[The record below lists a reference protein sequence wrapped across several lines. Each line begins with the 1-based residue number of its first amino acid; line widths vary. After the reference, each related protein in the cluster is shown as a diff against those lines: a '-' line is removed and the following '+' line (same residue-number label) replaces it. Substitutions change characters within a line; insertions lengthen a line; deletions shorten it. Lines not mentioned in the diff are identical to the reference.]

1 MYGVQLSTMA
11 TTTRAATSA
20 KGPTR
25 SPARGTA
32 KERLS
37 RDTVA
42 RAAIELVDAE
52 GLDALTVRR
61 LATGLG
67 VTPMALYWHFK
78 DKDALLDGVAEQ
90 LLSEVVL
97 PDEDDSV
104 AWDVQLRAALQAL
117 LAGLAAHPA
126 VAELVK
132 KRILLS
138 DAGRVVAERILRML
152 RDGGCSPEQASQ
164 LGMYALLFMTS
175 LVAEEP
181 GLAVG
186 SADEEREQEVRAK
199 WAALQALPPKRFP
212 TIIESAAT
220 LTDCAASEQWLGF
233 GLDTLMAGIRGQAPG
248 A

>member
-1 MYGVQLSTMA
+1 MA
-11 TTTRAATSA
+11 TKTRAATA
-20 KGPTR
+20 
-25 SPARGTA
+25 A

-42 RAAIELVDAE
+42 RAALGLVDAE

-90 LLSEVVL
+90 LLAEVAL
-97 PDEDDSV
+97 PAPDDTV
-104 AWDVQLRAALQAL
+104 TWDVQLRAALEAL

-126 VAELVK
+126 VAQLVGR
-132 KRILLS
+132 RILLN
-138 DAGRVVAERILRML
+138 DPGREIAERILRLL

-164 LGMYALLFMTS
+164 LGMYALMFMTS
-175 LVAEEP
+175 LVADEP

-186 SADEEREQEVRAK
+186 TTNDERDQEVRAK

-212 TIIESAAT
+212 TIIESAET

-233 GLDTLMAGIRGQAPG
+233 GLDTLLAGIRGVAPG

>member
-1 MYGVQLSTMA
+1 MVVNVV
-11 TTTRAATSA
+11 TTTA
-20 KGPTR
+20 G
-25 SPARGTA
+25 RG

-37 RDTVA
+37 RETVA
-42 RAAIELVDAE
+42 GAAIALVDAE

-61 LATGLG
+61 LATDLG

-90 LLSEVVL
+90 LLAEVSL
-97 PDEDDSV
+97 PPADDT
-104 AWDVQLRAALQAL
+104 AWHVQLCAALEAL
-117 LAGLAAHPA
+117 LVGLAAHPD
-126 VAELVK
+126 VADLVK
-132 KRILLS
+132 TRILHS
-138 DAGRVVAERILRML
+138 DAGREIAERILRLL

-175 LVAEEP
+175 LVAEQP

-186 SADEEREQEVRAK
+186 SPDEEREQEVRAK
-199 WAALQALPPKRFP
+199 WATLQALPPKRFA

>member
-1 MYGVQLSTMA
+1 M
-11 TTTRAATSA
+11 TTTTGRAAAA
-20 KGPTR
+20 KQ
-25 SPARGTA
+25 
-32 KERLS
+32 RLS
-37 RDTVA
+37 RDAVA
-42 RAAIELVDAE
+42 RAAIELADTE
-52 GLDALTVRR
+52 GLDALTIRR

-90 LLSEVVL
+90 LLAEVDL
-97 PDEDDSV
+97 LEDAGGDD
-104 AWDVQLRAALQAL
+104 WDVQLREVLESL

-126 VAELVK
+126 VADLVK

-138 DAGRVVAERILRML
+138 DPGREITERVLMLLR
-152 RDGGCSPEQASQ
+152 RGGFSPEQSSQ
-164 LGMYALLFMTS
+164 LGMYALLTMTS
-175 LVAEEP
+175 LVTGEP

-186 SADEEREQEVRAK
+186 TSEETREQEVRTK

-212 TIIESAAT
+212 HVVDSAAS

-233 GLDTLMAGIRGQAPG
+233 GMETLMAGIRGQASPNR

>member
-126 VAELVK
+126 S
-132 KRILLS
+132 LS
-138 DAGRVVAERILRML
+138 SSRSASCSATPAGWSRS
-152 RDGGCSPEQASQ
+152 GSCGCCATAGARPS
-164 LGMYALLFMTS
+164 
-175 LVAEEP
+175 
-181 GLAVG
+181 
-186 SADEEREQEVRAK
+186 R
-199 WAALQALPPKRFP
+199 PPSSGCTRCC
-212 TIIESAAT
+212 S
-220 LTDCAASEQWLGF
+220 
-233 GLDTLMAGIRGQAPG
+233 
-248 A
+248 

>member
-1 MYGVQLSTMA
+1 MAA
-11 TTTRAATSA
+11 TTAA
-20 KGPTR
+20 P
-25 SPARGTA
+25 A

-42 RAAIELVDAE
+42 RAAIALVDAE

-78 DKDALLDGVAEQ
+78 DKEALLHGVVEQ
-90 LLSEVVL
+90 LLSDVVL
-97 PDEDDSV
+97 PTDD
-104 AWDVQLRAALQAL
+104 ADAPWDIRLRAVLEAL
-117 LAGLAAHPA
+117 LASLAAHPA

-132 KRILLS
+132 RRMLLN
-138 DAGRVVAERILRML
+138 DPGREIAERVLRLL
-152 RDGGCSPEQASQ
+152 RDGGCTSEQAAQ
-164 LGMYALLFMTS
+164 LGMYALTFMTG
-175 LVAEEP
+175 LVADEP

-186 SADEEREQEVRAK
+186 TSDEQREQEVRTK
-199 WAALQALPPKRFP
+199 WAALQALSPKRFP

-220 LTDCAASEQWLGF
+220 LTDCAAPEQWLGL
-233 GLDTLMAGIRGQAPG
+233 GMDTLMAGLRGQAPN

>member
-1 MYGVQLSTMA
+1 MYGVQLSTMSP
-11 TTTRAATSA
+11 TT
-20 KGPTR
+20 
-25 SPARGTA
+25 

-37 RDTVA
+37 RDAVA

-90 LLSEVVL
+90 LLAEVVL
-97 PDEDDSV
+97 PAADGA
-104 AWDVQLRAALQAL
+104 AWDVQLRATLEAL
-117 LAGLAAHPA
+117 LTGLAAHPA
-126 VAELVK
+126 IAPMVK
-132 KRILLS
+132 TRILLN
-138 DAGRVVAERILRML
+138 DPGREIAERILRLL
-152 RDGGCSPEQASQ
+152 RDGGCTPEQASQ
-164 LGMYALLFMTS
+164 LGVYSLLFMTS
-175 LVAEEP
+175 LVADEP

-186 SADEEREQEVRAK
+186 TPDEEREQEVRAK
-199 WAALQALPPKRFP
+199 WAALQALSPKRFP
-212 TIIESAAT
+212 TLIDSAET

-248 A
+248 S